1 MTKKVRFPTN
11 GKKAATSGK
20 SSFYNFDHPF
30 TLALTYICLLRRPMK
45 KLDWYIIKK
54 FLVTFF
60 FCLILFTVIAVAVD
74 SSEKTDDF
82 VKSGF
87 TTGQIILKYYSGFV
101 PWIWGLLFPIF
112 VFIAVI
118 FFTSRM
124 AVRSEIVAILS
135 SGTSYPRFLRPFF
148 IGGSFLALLL
158 WYSNKNII
166 PKGNKKKSDF
176 QEKYVDGFD
185 PYKSRDYRST
195 FYRRSDTNTY
205 VGIRDYDTTSKTA
218 GTFFL
223 ERIKDNKVVY
233 NLRAEVLRW
242 DTAKK
247 NWKLQNV
254 TERIIDSMHED
265 VIRHNEMNL
274 DLNIQPGDLKTD
286 KYLKDKLSTA
296 ELKRFIR
303 MEELRGTEGLN
314 TYKVEL
320 YRRSATPAAVLLL
333 TMIGAIIASRKTRGG
348 SGLHIALGI
357 VIAAFFV
364 LSDRF
369 STVFSTNAS
378 LPPLLAAWLP
388 NILFSL
394 VAFVLYRKAPK

>member
-1 MTKKVRFPTN
+1 
-11 GKKAATSGK
+11 
-20 SSFYNFDHPF
+20 
-30 TLALTYICLLRRPMK
+30 MK
-45 KLDWYIIKK
+45 KLDWYILRR

-87 TTGQIILKYYSGFV
+87 STTQIISKYYSGFV

-124 AVRSEIVAILS
+124 AVRSEIIAILS
-135 SGTSYPRFLRPFF
+135 SGTSFKRFLRPFF
-148 IGGSFLALLL
+148 IGGGFLALLL
-158 WYSNKNII
+158 WYSNREII
-166 PKGNKKKSDF
+166 PKGNEKKSDF
-176 QEKYVDGFD
+176 QARYVDGFD
-185 PYKSRDYRST
+185 PYKGRDYRST

-205 VGIRDYDTTSKTA
+205 IGIRDYDTTTKVA
-218 GTFFL
+218 GAFFL
-223 ERIKDNKVVY
+223 ERIRGGKVVF
-233 NLRAEVLRW
+233 NLRAEVIRW
-242 DTAKK
+242 DTSKN

-254 TERIIDSMHED
+254 IERVIDSMEET
-265 VIRHNEMNL
+265 VTYSSEMNL
-274 DLNIQPGDLKTD
+274 DLNIQPNDLKKD
-286 KYLKDKLSTA
+286 IYLKDKLSTA
-296 ELKRFIR
+296 ELKEFIR
-303 MEELRGTEGLN
+303 AEELRGTEGLN

-320 YRRSATPAAVLLL
+320 YRRTATPAAVLLL

-357 VIAAFFV
+357 IIAALFV

-369 STVFSTNAS
+369 STVFSTNAN
-378 LPPLLAAWLP
+378 LPPAIAAWIP

-394 VAFVLYRKAPK
+394 VAFALYRNAPK